1 MARDPDSTT
10 ALQRRDQAIPAVHLK
25 NCSIKLKYAHA
36 NNKNQY
42 RAGPPGRLALG
53 WVSMTRARN
62 VTPGEP
68 ATTTGNPAFVI
79 ARARPGEFRLSDAS
93 GVQRASMTVFG
104 IAAGAEIRTA
114 SGPLT
119 ASRQGWRTVIA
130 TYQGGRSGSI
140 RLDRRST
147 RLPGDTA
154 IQTWQVHR
162 RWRYYEGTL
171 HSPAK
176 SMTLRLA
183 PFSGRLCTV
192 DIDGD
197 WNDVEAVSLTAC
209 YALLVRR
216 KLDQIIMVTAGH

>member
-1 MARDPDSTT
+1 MTG
-10 ALQRRDQAIPAVHLK
+10 
-25 NCSIKLKYAHA
+25 
-36 NNKNQY
+36 
-42 RAGPPGRLALG
+42 AGNVSPGQ
-53 WVSMTRARN
+53 
-62 VTPGEP
+62 P

-79 ARARPGEFRLSDAS
+79 TRARPGEFWLNDAG

-104 IAAGAEIRTA
+104 ITAGAEIRTA

-130 TYQGGRSGSI
+130 TYQGDRSRSI
-140 RLDRRST
+140 RLDRRSA
-147 RLPGDTA
+147 RLPGDTG
-154 IQTWQVHR
+154 IQTWQIHR

-171 HSPAK
+171 QGPAK

>member
-1 MARDPDSTT
+1 
-10 ALQRRDQAIPAVHLK
+10 
-25 NCSIKLKYAHA
+25 
-36 NNKNQY
+36 
-42 RAGPPGRLALG
+42 
-53 WVSMTRARN
+53 MTGARN

-68 ATTTGNPAFVI
+68 ATTTGHHAFVI
-79 ARARPGEFRLSDAS
+79 ARARSGEFRLSDAS
-93 GVQRASMTVFG
+93 GVERASMTVFG

-114 SGPLT
+114 SGFLT

-130 TYQGGRSGSI
+130 TYQGGHSGSI
-140 RLDRRST
+140 RLDRRSA

-154 IQTWQVHR
+154 IQTWQIHR

-171 HSPAK
+171 QGPAK
-176 SMTLRLA
+176 TMTLRLA

-197 WNDVEAVSLTAC
+197 WNDAEAVSLTAC

>member
-1 MARDPDSTT
+1 MS
-10 ALQRRDQAIPAVHLK
+10 
-25 NCSIKLKYAHA
+25 
-36 NNKNQY
+36 
-42 RAGPPGRLALG
+42 LG
-53 WVSMTRARN
+53 WVPMTGGRN

-68 ATTTGNPAFVI
+68 ATTTGHPAFVI
-79 ARARPGEFRLSDAS
+79 ARARSGEFRLSDAS

-104 IAAGAEIRTA
+104 VAAGAEIRTA
-114 SGPLT
+114 SGFLT

-130 TYQGGRSGSI
+130 TYQGDHSRSI
-140 RLDRRST
+140 RLDRRSA
-147 RLPGDTA
+147 RLPGDTG
-154 IQTWQVHR
+154 IQTWQIHR

-171 HSPAK
+171 HSLAK

-197 WNDVEAVSLTAC
+197 WSDVEAVSLTAC

-216 KLDQIIMVTAGH
+216 KRDQIIMVTAGH